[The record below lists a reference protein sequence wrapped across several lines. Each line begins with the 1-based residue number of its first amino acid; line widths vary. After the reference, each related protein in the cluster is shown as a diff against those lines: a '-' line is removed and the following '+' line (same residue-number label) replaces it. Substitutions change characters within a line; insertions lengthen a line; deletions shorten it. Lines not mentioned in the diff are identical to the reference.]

1 VALGCIKLSLWWRE
15 AELWNKIVRTAES
28 SSVLK
33 GSCRLLKKIQMCGAQ
48 KYKDESGNLKAEFIF
63 QFS

>member
-1 VALGCIKLSLWWRE
+1 MMTR
-15 AELWNKIVRTAES
+15 RTQAHEFWYIPKR
-28 SSVLK
+28 VLK
-33 GSCRLLKKIQMCGAQ
+33 EPLAGCSKKIQMRGAQ

>member
-1 VALGCIKLSLWWRE
+1 MITR
-15 AELWNKIVRTAES
+15 RTQAHEFWYIPKR
-28 SSVLK
+28 VLK
-33 GSCRLLKKIQMCGAQ
+33 SLLQAAQKIQMRGEQ